1 MRFSVTSALFALVS
15 AVVAQTGSEDPA
27 FNIINAP
34 AQGAEVAVGKTFT
47 IQWALGSKA
56 GSGTVKILLSGGKNA
71 QTLQSKGSIAS
82 GVSNAALKYDWLVD
96 AKFAGED
103 SYGIQIVDEA
113 TDSLWQWS
121 KNFKIVGGASSD
133 ANTTSS
139 STTTTTTTASSTA
152 VTTSRSTTLATT
164 TSAASTSTTVK
175 PSSSPV
181 TNGTLPSG
189 NGTSPS
195 PTATIRPTAGAQGA
209 AINAAALIGGLAIA
223 FFTL

>member
-139 STTTTTTTASSTA
+139 STTTSASSTA

-164 TSAASTSTTVK
+164 TSAAPTSTTVK